1 MLNKTQPQTRS
12 LLVSEP
18 FMLDPNFNRSVVL
31 LAEHNDQGS
40 MGWVLNQPSNLVLS
54 DVMDDIYDADFR
66 LFIGGPVGQDSIQ
79 FVHKCYDKLNS
90 GIDLG
95 DGVYWGGN
103 FESLKLLIERDEIQ
117 PNEIK
122 FFLGYSGWTAGQLD
136 QELRENT
143 WMVSNTYH
151 PDIIFVDDEEN
162 LWKEA
167 VVNLGPKYAHVA
179 QFPKN
184 PMWN

>member
-1 MLNKTQPQTRS
+1 MINKTQPQIRS

-31 LAEHNDQGS
+31 LGENNQSGTI
-40 MGWVLNQPSNLVLS
+40 GWVLNQPSELILS
-54 DVMDDIYDADFR
+54 DVMEDIPNGNFR
-66 LFIGGPVGQDSIQ
+66 VFIGGPVGHNSIQ

-95 DGVYWGGN
+95 DNIYWGGN
-103 FESLKLLIERDEIQ
+103 FEALKLLIANNSIQ
-117 PNEIK
+117 EDEIK

-136 QELRENT
+136 RELEENT
-143 WMVSNTYH
+143 WIVSNNFNS
-151 PDIIFVDDEEN
+151 DIIFVNDEEN
-162 LWKEA
+162 LWKEV
-167 VVNLGPKYAHVA
+167 VVNLGPKYAHIA

>member
-1 MLNKTQPQTRS
+1 MINKTEPQIRS

-31 LAEHNDQGS
+31 LGEHNKSGTI
-40 MGWVLNQPSNLVLS
+40 GWVLNQPSTLILS
-54 DVMDDIYDADFR
+54 DVMKDIPNTDFR
-66 LFIGGPVGQDSIQ
+66 VFIGGPVGHDSIQ
-79 FVHKCYDKLNS
+79 FVHKCYDRLNS

-95 DGVYWGGN
+95 DNIYWGGN
-103 FESLKLLIERDEIQ
+103 FEVLKVLIADNAIRED
-117 PNEIK
+117 EIK
-122 FFLGYSGWTAGQLD
+122 FFLGYSGWTEGQLD
-136 QELRENT
+136 RELQENT
-143 WMVSNTYH
+143 WIVSNNFNS
-151 PDIIFVDDEEN
+151 DIIFVDDEEN

-167 VVNLGPKYAHVA
+167 VVNLGPKYAHIA

>member
-1 MLNKTQPQTRS
+1 MKNESEPTVRS

-18 FMLDPNFNRSVVL
+18 FMLDSNFVRSVVL
-31 LAEHNDQGS
+31 LGEHGPDGTI
-40 MGWVLNQPSNLVLS
+40 GWVLNQPSNLILS
-54 DVMDDIYDADFR
+54 DVMPDVVNGNFR

-79 FVHKCYDKLNS
+79 FVHKCYDRLDS

-95 DGVYWGGN
+95 EGVYWGGN
-103 FESLKLLIERDEIQ
+103 FEVLKLLIEQEAIQ
-117 PNEIK
+117 PDEIK
-122 FFLGYSGWTAGQLD
+122 FFLGYSGWTAGQLK
-136 QELRENT
+136 QEIAENT
-143 WMVSNTYH
+143 WMVSNSFH
-151 PDIIFVDDEEN
+151 EDLIFVDDEEN

-184 PMWN
+184 PSWN

>member
-1 MLNKTQPQTRS
+1 MINKNQPQVKS

-18 FMLDPNFNRSVVL
+18 FMLDPHFNRSVVL
-31 LAEHNDQGS
+31 LGEYSESGS
-40 MGWVLNQPSNLVLS
+40 MGWVLNQPSEFLLK
-54 DVMDDIYDADFR
+54 DVMDDIPGADFR

-79 FVHKCYDKLNS
+79 FIHTCYDKLNS

-95 DGVYWGGN
+95 DNIYLGGN
-103 FESLKLLIERDEIQ
+103 FETLKVLVENHAINQ
-117 PNEIK
+117 AEIK
-122 FFLGYSGWTAGQLD
+122 FFLGYSGWTAGQLE
-136 QELRENT
+136 QEISENA
-143 WMVSNTYH
+143 WMVSN
-151 PDIIFVDDEEN
+151 DFNSELLFVDDEEN

-179 QFPKN
+179 QFPRN

>member
-1 MLNKTQPQTRS
+1 MKNESEPTVRS

-18 FMLDPNFNRSVVL
+18 FMLDSNFVRSVVL
-31 LAEHNDQGS
+31 LGEHGPGGS
-40 MGWVLNQPSNLVLS
+40 IGWVLNQPSNLILS
-54 DVMDDIYDADFR
+54 DVMPDVPKGNFR

-79 FVHKCYDKLNS
+79 FVHKCYDRLDS

-103 FESLKLLIERDEIQ
+103 FEVLRVLIDSGAIQ
-117 PNEIK
+117 PDEIK
-122 FFLGYSGWTAGQLD
+122 FFLGYSGWTEGQLK
-136 QELRENT
+136 QEITENT
-143 WMVSNTYH
+143 WMVSNSFH
-151 PDIIFVDDEEN
+151 KDLIFVDDEEN

-184 PMWN
+184 PSLN

>member
-1 MLNKTQPQTRS
+1 MINKNQPQVRS

-31 LAEHNDQGS
+31 LGEHSESGT
-40 MGWVLNQPSNLVLS
+40 MGWVLNQPSELILS
-54 DVMDDIYDADFR
+54 DVLDDIPVANFQLY
-66 LFIGGPVGQDSIQ
+66 IGGPVEQDSLQ

-95 DGVYWGGN
+95 AGIYWGGN
-103 FESLKLLIERDEIQ
+103 FEVLKTLIENRSIHED
-117 PNEIK
+117 EIK
-122 FFLGYSGWTAGQLD
+122 FFLGYSGWTPGQLE
-136 QELRENT
+136 QELQENT
-143 WMVSNTYH
+143 WMVSNRYN
-151 PDIIFVDDEEN
+151 PDLIFVNDGEN